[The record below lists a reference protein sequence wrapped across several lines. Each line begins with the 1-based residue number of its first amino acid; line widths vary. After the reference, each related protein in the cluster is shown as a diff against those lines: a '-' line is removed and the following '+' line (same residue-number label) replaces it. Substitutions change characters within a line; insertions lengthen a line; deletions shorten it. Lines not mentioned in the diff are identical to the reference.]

1 MTPKPLSSGAALS
14 RLLAATAALLL
25 LGCGGGS
32 TPRHASAG
40 RGSHASLD
48 ARACGNPTGDLGQR
62 MQTFLQ
68 ATLALEAELASTDAA
83 LHATCAVMARRL
95 GLPGQPAR
103 APGTSRALSLCTIV
117 AEDLRARLAA
127 EATAAATAPPGTPA
141 PAQTT
146 AQSTAQTTAKT
157 PAAAPAPTAPATP
170 AAPAASG
177 PITVRAAPAV
187 CTVPMAIVARAAS
200 ACGAGEVA
208 LLCRGTCRGTCTSDC
223 QGTCAGR
230 CEGRCQSA
238 DRAAARPDGACS
250 GLCQGACIGAC
261 EGTCDGTCEGT
272 CQSTGESTGSGH
284 VDVVLPRQPRQAR
297 SPATPGAPA
306 CEVVAELAGSA
317 AAGCTAPAIEVAL
330 GPGADTTRLA
340 AVLRSLRDDL
350 PIVLRLRAR
359 LAGPL
364 QATLLTWG
372 RVATDLVAA
381 GPGPLRPLG
390 DQASCVFG
398 QIEAAA
404 ARLAALQASLAEQ
417 LAAAAALE
425 TAVRLQRS

>member
-1 MTPKPLSSGAALS
+1 MTPKPLLSGAALS
-14 RLLAATAALLL
+14 RLLAAAAALLL

-32 TPRHASAG
+32 TSRHASAG

-48 ARACGNPTGDLGQR
+48 ARACGNPTGDLGRR

-68 ATLALEAELASTDAA
+68 ATLALEAELASNGAA

-103 APGTSRALSLCTIV
+103 APATGPALSLCTIV

-127 EATAAATAPPGTPA
+127 ETTAAAATAPPSTPA

-146 AQSTAQTTAKT
+146 ARTTARASAAA
-157 PAAAPAPTAPATP
+157 PAAAPPAAPAPTTP
-170 AAPAASG
+170 AAPAAPG

-187 CTVPMAIVARAAS
+187 CTVPMAVAARAAA
-200 ACGAGEVA
+200 ACGAGEVV

-230 CEGRCQSA
+230 CEGRCQST
-238 DRAAARPDGACS
+238 DRAAARPDGVCN
-250 GLCQGACIGAC
+250 GLCQGACIGTC
-261 EGTCDGTCEGT
+261 EGTCDGTCEGI
-272 CQSTGESTGSGH
+272 CEGAGSAH
-284 VDVVLPRQPRQAR
+284 VDVVLPRQPRQPR
-297 SPATPGAPA
+297 SRMVPGAPA
-306 CEVVAELAGSA
+306 CEVGAELAASA

-340 AVLRSLRDDL
+340 AVLRSLREDL

-364 QATLLTWG
+364 QAALLTWG

-381 GPGPLRPLG
+381 GPGALRPLG

-404 ARLAALQASLAEQ
+404 ARLAALQASLAAQ